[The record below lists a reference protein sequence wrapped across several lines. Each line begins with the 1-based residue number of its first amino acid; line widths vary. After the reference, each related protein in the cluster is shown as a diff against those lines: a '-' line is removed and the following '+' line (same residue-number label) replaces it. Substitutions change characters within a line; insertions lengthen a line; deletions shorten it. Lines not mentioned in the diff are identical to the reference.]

1 MNPLQQQPKPITPLF
16 QRASLLLW
24 LFLSA
29 SAFYAQSFYLMKGTT
44 VTIDETTTFFVKNSG
59 TVSQIRIRNFEAQ
72 IPGKESSSNQTK
84 RTVLRHKKFKF
95 SSKKKEERRVSIS
108 SEKKHETVQ
117 KPKTGFTELKPCPD
131 HFISSY
137 QQGMAISASVPTLQC
152 SPKFLIQSTIPNII
166 QGYSSYTN
174 HELTDSSFLFL
185 NNYYLLQHT
194 TRPPP
199 FTSYLK
205 ETYSNC

>member
-16 QRASLLLW
+16 QRASLLL

-44 VTIDETTTFFVKNSG
+44 VTIDETATFFVKDSG
-59 TVSQIRIRNFEAQ
+59 AVSQTRIGNFEEQ
-72 IPGKESSSNQTK
+72 ILGKESSSNQTK
-84 RTVLRHKKFKF
+84 RTGFNHKKFKF
-95 SSKKKEERRVSIS
+95 SSKKNEKQPVSKTP
-108 SEKKHETVQ
+108 EKKTETPQ
-117 KPKTGFTELKPCPD
+117 KTKTESIGLKPCPD
-131 HFISSY
+131 YFISSY
-137 QQGMAISASVPTLQC
+137 QQGMAISASVPTIQC
-152 SPKFLIQSTIPNII
+152 SPKFLIQNTIPNII
-166 QGYSSYTN
+166 RGYSSHTD
-174 HELTDSSFLFL
+174 HELTGSSFLFL

-205 ETYSNC
+205 ETYSNS

>member
-16 QRASLLLW
+16 QRASLLL

-29 SAFYAQSFYLMKGTT
+29 SAFHAQSLYLIKGTT
-44 VTIDETTTFFVKNSG
+44 VTIDETTTFFVKDSG
-59 TVSQIRIRNFEAQ
+59 TVSQARIRNFEEE
-72 IPGKESSSNQTK
+72 ISGKEPPSNQTK
-84 RTVLRHKKFKF
+84 RTVLRHKKFKL
-95 SSKKKEERRVSIS
+95 SSKKNEEQRVSTS

-117 KPKTGFTELKPCPD
+117 KPKTGFAGLKPCPD

-137 QQGMAISASVPTLQC
+137 PQGMAVSASVPSLQC
-152 SPKFLIQSTIPNII
+152 SPKFLIQNTIPNII
-166 QGYSSYTN
+166 QGYSSHTD
-174 HELTDSSFLFL
+174 HELTGSSFLFL

-199 FTSYLK
+199 FISYLK
-205 ETYSNC
+205 KTYSNS